1 MSNIRNQAMLT
12 SLSIGLFNPKK
23 TDRTVTREV
32 LLSHNAQNSAG
43 AFVKNILPEES
54 IKPIQAEAASLRT
67 WFYQQTLPWGDDAVR
82 LLPVAQW
89 DKFTDEMRARIA
101 TLNSLFDGFCNQYEQ
116 HRDKAILQLG
126 SLADPND
133 YPPLGVVRE
142 KFYVKVAYHPMP
154 DSRDF
159 RLDDMPEEAMA
170 EIRATTDLRVA
181 EATNEARN
189 DLYRRLADRLQ
200 RIITRMTE
208 VSKKPDGSRIHASLI
223 GNLREL
229 CELIPSLNVTKDEE
243 LEQLRLRA
251 LQEIGDTDIE
261 EVRDNEEAR
270 EELKT
275 KAANILAAMG
285 FGGNNNLNQEAA

>member
-32 LLSHNAQNSAG
+32 LINHNATHNAG

-54 IKPIQAEAASLRT
+54 IKPIQAEAAALRT

-89 DKFTDEMRARIA
+89 DKFTDEMRARVTA
-101 TLNSLFDGFCNQYEQ
+101 LNSLFDGFCSSYEQ
-116 HRDKAILQLG
+116 HRDKALLQLG
-126 SLADPND
+126 AMANPAD
-133 YPPLGVVRE
+133 YPPLSEIRG

-189 DLYRRLADRLQ
+189 DLYHRLADRLQ

-229 CELIPSLNVTKDEE
+229 CELIPNLNVTKDEE
-243 LEQLRLRA
+243 LEKLRVRA

-270 EELKT
+270 EELKN
-275 KAANILAAMG
+275 KAADILAAMG
-285 FGGNNNLNQEAA
+285 FGGNNSVQQAA

>member
-1 MSNIRNQAMLT
+1 
-12 SLSIGLFNPKK
+12 
-23 TDRTVTREV
+23 VTREV

-116 HRDKAILQLG
+116 HRDKAIQQLG